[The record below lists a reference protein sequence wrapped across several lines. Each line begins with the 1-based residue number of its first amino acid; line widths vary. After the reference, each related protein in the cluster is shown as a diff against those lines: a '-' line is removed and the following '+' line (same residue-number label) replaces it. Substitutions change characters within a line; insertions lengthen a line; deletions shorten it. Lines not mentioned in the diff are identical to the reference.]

1 MQYHGF
7 ETLFPGIKNWDDQ
20 FVLIAGPCVIEGE
33 KITLEIATQLKKI
46 CEELSIPLVFK
57 ASYKKGNRTRLDSF
71 TGIGDEEGL
80 EILKKVKDTLGI
92 PVLTDIH
99 ESMDA
104 FIAGVYVDVLQ
115 IPAFL
120 SRQTDLLVAAAE
132 TGRVVNIKKGQ
143 FSSPESMQY
152 AVDKVTES
160 DNNQV
165 WLTDRGTFFG
175 YQDLVVDFRGIP
187 KMQAIGQPVFMD
199 CTHSL
204 QVPNQTKGV
213 TGGQPQMIETIA
225 RAAIAVGANGLF
237 IETHPNPS
245 EALSDG
251 ANMLALSEIKSL
263 LKRLKSL
270 KELINKF

>member
-1 MQYHGF
+1 MQYQGF
-7 ETLFPGIKNWDDQ
+7 ETLFPEINNWDEQ
-20 FVLIAGPCVIEGE
+20 FVLIAGPCVIESE
-33 KITLEIATQLKKI
+33 EITLAIATELKKI

-57 ASYKKGNRTRLDSF
+57 ASYKKANRTRLDSF

-80 EILKKVKDTLGI
+80 EILKKVKDTLGV
-92 PVLTDIH
+92 PVLTDVH
-99 ESMDA
+99 ETLDA
-104 FIAGVYVDVLQ
+104 FIAAPYVDVLQ

-132 TGRVVNIKKGQ
+132 TGKVVNIKKGQ

-160 DNNQV
+160 DNDQV
-165 WLTDRGTFFG
+165 WLTDRGSFFG

-187 KMQAIGQPVFMD
+187 KMQKIGKPVFMD

-204 QVPNQTKGV
+204 QEPNQTQGV
-213 TGGQPQMIETIA
+213 TGGQPEMIETIA
-225 RAAIAVGANGLF
+225 RAAISVGANGLF

>member
-1 MQYHGF
+1 MQYQGF
-7 ETLFPGIKNWDDQ
+7 ETLFPEITNWDEQ

-33 KITLEIATQLKKI
+33 EITFEIASQLKEI

-57 ASYKKGNRTRLDSF
+57 ASYKKANRTRLDSF

-132 TGRVVNIKKGQ
+132 TGKVVNIKKGQ

-160 DNNQV
+160 DNDQV

-187 KMQAIGQPVFMD
+187 KMQAIGHPVFMD

-204 QVPNQTKGV
+204 QEPNQTKGV

>member
-7 ETLFPGIKNWDDQ
+7 ETLFPKIKNWDDQ

>member
-7 ETLFPGIKNWDDQ
+7 ETLFPEIKNWDDQ

-33 KITLEIATQLKKI
+33 KITLEIATQLKEI

-57 ASYKKGNRTRLDSF
+57 ASYKKANRTRLDSF

-204 QVPNQTKGV
+204 QVTNQTKGV

>member
-7 ETLFPGIKNWDDQ
+7 ETLFPEIKNWDDQ

-245 EALSDG
+245 KALSDG

>member
-7 ETLFPGIKNWDDQ
+7 ETLFPEIKNWDDQ